1 MLTLEQII
9 DTNSDSRELKR
20 ALAVKLVLESTLKN
34 NEIANFLQVSEA
46 FVSKWKNI
54 YEQQGAEALLL
65 GYNGKRSYLLATEK
79 DEIVSFLKQKKHY
92 SIEEL
97 RDHIE
102 EKYHVVYKSKQS
114 YYEIMDAAGLS
125 WKKTEKSNPKKDE
138 TLVLQKQEGIK
149 NTLEDYH
156 DAIESGEVVAFM
168 MDECHLLWGD
178 VCGYVWGRTNEKIQ
192 VPVKNEKERQTY
204 YGAVDYYTK
213 EFYMQP
219 KDSGNSSNTI
229 SFIEHLR
236 TQKPDAKQFLLI
248 WDGASYHKSHEI
260 QKYLQE
266 QNRNLTKEDWTI
278 RCILFAPNA
287 PEQNPVEDI
296 WLTGKNF
303 LRKHFFENKTFAQV
317 KQCFFNFLDGQVF
330 VFPKLSLYG

>member
-1 MLTLEQII
+1 M
-9 DTNSDSRELKR
+9 
-20 ALAVKLVLESTLKN
+20 ALESTLTN

-46 FVSKWKNI
+46 FVSKWKNR

-79 DEIVSFLKQKKHY
+79 DEIISFLKQYY

-204 YGAVDYYTK
+204 YGAVDYSV
-213 EFYMQP
+213 P
-219 KDSGNSSNTI
+219 K
-229 SFIEHLR
+229 
-236 TQKPDAKQFLLI
+236 
-248 WDGASYHKSHEI
+248 
-260 QKYLQE
+260 
-266 QNRNLTKEDWTI
+266 
-278 RCILFAPNA
+278 
-287 PEQNPVEDI
+287 
-296 WLTGKNF
+296 
-303 LRKHFFENKTFAQV
+303 
-317 KQCFFNFLDGQVF
+317 
-330 VFPKLSLYG
+330 